1 MRTTARRAV
10 QIVCVLTTASL
21 LAACGAGKERPSEDG
36 SAVGVTDTSIK
47 VGAHFPLTGPAA
59 PGYSEIPSGHQAFYE
74 YVNDNGGVHGRDIEM
89 VVKDDAYNPTNTSA
103 VTNDMI
109 LQDEIFAMVGGLG
122 TPTHRAV
129 VQRLNDDGI
138 PDLFVSSGSLQW
150 GDNPSGSPMTFGWQP
165 DYEIEGKVIGQYIK
179 ENMPDAKVGL
189 FLQDDDFGED
199 GEKGA
204 RQFLDAQI
212 VDVQKYTPGGS
223 TDFSPQMSSFKS
235 KGVDLVIGFNTPSY
249 TALSQIA
256 AQGVGFKS
264 KWFYSNVGSD
274 PALVGGLL
282 ASMTKGKIPAEQGVK
297 LMDGMMTTEY
307 IPGVDAPDDE
317 WVKLWQK
324 VWDEYSKKG
333 SEKLTNYRIYGMSQ
347 AYTFVQ
353 ALQANGKDL
362 TRESIVETIEK
373 EGSSFEGPGMAP
385 FRFSEDSHMGISG
398 MSVVEI
404 KNGASEPLTPVLV
417 TDIGD
422 APIEE
427 DDSAASDAP
436 PSSGLPE

>member
-1 MRTTARRAV
+1 
-10 QIVCVLTTASL
+10 
-21 LAACGAGKERPSEDG
+21 
-36 SAVGVTDTSIK
+36 
-47 VGAHFPLTGPAA
+47 
-59 PGYSEIPSGHQAFYE
+59 
-74 YVNDNGGVHGRDIEM
+74 
-89 VVKDDAYNPTNTSA
+89 
-103 VTNDMI
+103 
-109 LQDEIFAMVGGLG
+109 
-122 TPTHRAV
+122 
-129 VQRLNDDGI
+129 
-138 PDLFVSSGSLQW
+138 
-150 GDNPSGSPMTFGWQP
+150 
-165 DYEIEGKVIGQYIK
+165 
-179 ENMPDAKVGL
+179 MPYAKVGL
-189 FLQDDDFGED
+189 FLQDDYFVED
-199 GEKGA
+199 GEKCA
-204 RQFLDAQI
+204 RQFLDSQI

-256 AQGVGFKS
+256 AQGVGFKA

-307 IPGVDAPDDE
+307 IPGVDAPEDE

-362 TRESIVETIEK
+362 TREAVVWELGN
-373 EGSSFEGPGMAP
+373 EGSAVVGPREARCRLGEGDLKGM
-385 FRFSEDSHMGISG
+385 
-398 MSVVEI
+398 
-404 KNGASEPLTPVLV
+404 
-417 TDIGD
+417 
-422 APIEE
+422 
-427 DDSAASDAP
+427 
-436 PSSGLPE
+436 